1 MVLVILLIHW
11 GKWVKSNRNWETV
24 KGSPSWNAATET
36 GGWFT
41 VFKSSSPCHKHSV
54 SWKKVKSLL
63 CKKKKKN
70 VSEGN
75 KCSETWLGW
84 NFPCIY
90 TFEISVLKLST
101 YAWGGRGNNQM
112 LENMPSSV
120 PLFEGV
126 KMLFSSHSPCYFG
139 CQVVSLPRFHIKNNC
154 GDFFFPAHA
163 GGGIPVVPF
172 FLQKA
177 NMRYSPVLI

>member
-1 MVLVILLIHW
+1 MLPQRLVDDSQFSNLPPPVISILFLER
-11 GKWVKSNRNWETV
+11 KWNHCYAK
-24 KGSPSWNAATET
+24 
-36 GGWFT
+36 
-41 VFKSSSPCHKHSV
+41 
-54 SWKKVKSLL
+54 
-63 CKKKKKN
+63 KKKKKN